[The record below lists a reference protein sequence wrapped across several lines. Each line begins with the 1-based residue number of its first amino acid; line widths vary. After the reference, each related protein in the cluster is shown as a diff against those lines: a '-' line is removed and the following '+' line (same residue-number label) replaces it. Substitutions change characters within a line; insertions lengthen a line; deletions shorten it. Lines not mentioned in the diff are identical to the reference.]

1 MGSINLTW
9 NSFWHEFLKRPYR
22 LSRTLDS
29 GSNGQLIIFI
39 HGLGSTASSWLPA
52 ARQFDPSRYR
62 LVGYDLLGFGSSPKP
77 TNVNYTVDEHAKALT
92 YTIKKDF
99 GGRPMI
105 LVAHSM
111 GCIITSR
118 LASASKLQIQR
129 CLLYQPPL
137 LSISNY
143 DRRNIRANIYNFF
156 AGRPNLVLTYSNLI
170 SRRAGRLRAFAVRPE
185 TWLAFERSLKNTI
198 LSQSALEELRQTPI
212 PTDIIYGR
220 FDFVVSRKQAKNL
233 IADNPNIMLH
243 TVAEMHDIS
252 PRAGRYIKKILEE

>member
-1 MGSINLTW
+1 MSSINQAW
-9 NSFWHEFLKRPYR
+9 NRFWHGFLKRPYR
-22 LSRTLDS
+22 LSKTLDS

-39 HGLGSTASSWLPA
+39 HGLGSAASSWLPA
-52 ARQFDPSRYR
+52 TRQFHPEQYR

-77 TNVNYTVDEHAKALT
+77 TDISYTVDEHAKALA

-99 GGRPMI
+99 GRRPMI
-105 LVAHSM
+105 IVAHSM

-118 LASASKLQIQR
+118 LTSASNLNIKR

-137 LSISNY
+137 LNINPR
-143 DRRNIRANIYNFF
+143 DRRNIRANTYSFV
-156 AGRPNLVLTYSNLI
+156 AGRPSLVLTYSKLMG
-170 SRRAGRLRAFAVRPE
+170 RRAWRLRAFVVRPE

-198 LSQSALEELRQTPI
+198 LTQTTLEELRQTKV

-243 TVAEMHDIS
+243 TVSEMHDIS